1 MKKALSVFLMIAVA
15 FGAFA
20 DEPVADVNVAE
31 FSGNA
36 AVQWGVDLDSG
47 TTGFQNSY
55 EVNLKLN
62 LLKGGSKSTTG
73 DGVWGE
79 LVLKADGD
87 PIQWQN
93 KDQGDTAFAA
103 NKGMEESMK
112 YKVFVDVAKIHIG
125 PAYIGIKS
133 GDTQTGA
140 LKMDAAIRSADDDQA
155 KWVQN
160 VGPKDYS
167 QGIVL
172 GYDSDMFKVDLDLR
186 SKPNVSKKKVTY
198 FSWVTKVDD
207 KDGDGKLS
215 AGDVVTLENGKTL
228 TIPEDEPAIGTPI
241 GDVPYSTDSISFY
254 GFEEDDSTYYYT
266 DNYAAA
272 LEGEFKG
279 VENLSI
285 KAGASYDFAK
295 NFQPAR
301 KPKDKTAK
309 VPQHTL
315 GYSASAGYKLGLN
328 DTFYIRPQV
337 GFAGST
343 GFTTTEDG
351 DKEWKKSETSMEMAF
366 GLLFGW
372 GEIGEDKNAG
382 VYYLDDNMAK
392 KVSPGVGVV
401 AHIPFVEISK
411 TTYDGNTAKTKTYG
425 NIAARI
431 MPSFYSGEIVPG
443 LTAAAYADIVIPKTG
458 EGKTEDNGK
467 LVTKYEAGKDKA
479 TAMAFTFG
487 AKYAIEAGEV
497 TITPQAG
504 VRFANAAYV
513 AYGIEEKDDA
523 VFGKMGDQE
532 KLTGQAA
539 LDDKDGIKYDGNF
552 MNLKLGVDVAGLID
566 NTTLSV
572 IWATDNILN
581 DLDNDAA
588 NINKLGT
595 LNFKAKIAL

>member
-1 MKKALSVFLMIAVA
+1 MKKALSVFLMTAMA

-20 DEPVADVNVAE
+20 QDAEPVADVNVAE
-31 FSGNA
+31 FSGYA
-36 AVQWGVDLDSG
+36 KVEWGVDLDSG
-47 TTGFQNSY
+47 TTGFTNTSR
-55 EVNLKLN
+55 VDLKLN
-62 LLKGGSKSTTG
+62 LLNNGTKSTTG

-79 LVLKADGD
+79 LVLKVDGD
-87 PIQWQN
+87 EFIQWRHDDN
-93 KDQGDTAFAA
+93 VHGDNAFGPT
-103 NKGMEESMK
+103 KGMAGT
-112 YKVFVDVAKIHIG
+112 YKDDGARGFFFKKIYVDKAQINFG
-125 PAYIGIKS
+125 SAYIGIKT
-133 GDTQTGA
+133 GDTQTGK
-140 LKMDAAIRSADDDQA
+140 LKMDAAIRSADDDQSI
-155 KWVQN
+155 WLNN
-160 VGPKDYS
+160 VGPNGYS
-167 QGIVL
+167 QGIVA

-186 SKPNVSKKKVTY
+186 SKP
-198 FSWVTKVDD
+198 
-207 KDGDGKLS
+207 
-215 AGDVVTLENGKTL
+215 AG
-228 TIPEDEPAIGTPI
+228 
-241 GDVPYSTDSISFY
+241 
-254 GFEEDDSTYYYT
+254 TYYYT

-295 NFQPAR
+295 DYQSKKAD
-301 KPKDKTAK
+301 KDKTDKTA
-309 VPQHTL
+309 PEHTL

-328 DTFYIRPQV
+328 APFYIRPQV

-343 GFTTTEDG
+343 EFTTTEVG
-351 DKEWKKSETSMEMAF
+351 GKEQKDSETSMEMAF

-382 VYYLDDNMAK
+382 VYYLDDDMAK

-401 AHIPFVEISK
+401 AHIPFVTISK
-411 TTYDGNTAKTKTYG
+411 STYNGSTTKTMDYG

-431 MPSFYSGEIVPG
+431 MPSFYSGEIVPN

-467 LVTKYEAGKDKA
+467 LVTTYAAKDRA
-479 TAMAFTFG
+479 TAMALAFG

-513 AYGIEEKDDA
+513 AYDITKKETDDP

-532 KLTGQAA
+532 ELTGEAKA
-539 LDDKDGIKYDGNF
+539 NDKDGIKYNGNF

-581 DLDNDAA
+581 KLSDNAA

-595 LNFKAKIAL
+595 LNIGAKIAL